1 MIIGLCGKK
10 QSGKSTVAK
19 YLLEAGFQELSWAY
33 PLKEIVGRQLFGLN
47 DDQLYGSEAAKEAVI
62 PDWGYSP
69 RQILQ
74 LVGTECFRKV
84 IRDDFW
90 VVFGKRR
97 LIKLAGS
104 RKSVVI
110 SDCRFPNEMEAIKS
124 VGGITVR
131 VIREG
136 QVSVDNHP
144 SENSLNDYV
153 TDSVITAASG
163 DIEGLKK
170 QIDEVIYG
178 PLTKETYRKT

>member
-47 DDQLYGSEAAKEAVI
+47 DDQLYGSEAAKEAII

-90 VVFGKRR
+90 VVLGRR
-97 LIKLAGS
+97 KLQGYAAAGMN
-104 RKSVVI
+104 VVI
-110 SDCRFPNEMEAIKS
+110 SDCRFPNEMEAIKA
-124 VGGITVR
+124 VGGYTVR
-131 VIREG
+131 IVREG
-136 QVSVDNHP
+136 QVSVDMHP
-144 SENSLNDYV
+144 SENSLNNYK
-153 TDSVITAASG
+153 TDCEISAPSG
-163 DIEGLKK
+163 RIDILHRGIELIIAMNKK
-170 QIDEVIYG
+170 V
-178 PLTKETYRKT
+178 

>member
-90 VVFGKRR
+90 VVLGRR
-97 LIKLAGS
+97 KLQGYAAAGMN
-104 RKSVVI
+104 VVI

-124 VGGITVR
+124 VGGSTVR
-131 VIREG
+131 IVREG
-136 QVSVDNHP
+136 QVSVDTHP

-153 TDSVITAASG
+153 ADYTITAKSG
-163 DIEGLKK
+163 DINSLHQKIKNIVAREKYDA
-170 QIDEVIYG
+170 I
-178 PLTKETYRKT
+178 

>member
-19 YLLEAGFQELSWAY
+19 HLLDRGFHELSWAY
-33 PLKEIVGRQLFGLN
+33 PLKEIIGRELFGLN
-47 DDQLYGSEAAKEAVI
+47 DDQLYGSEAAKEAII

-90 VVFGKRR
+90 VVLGKRR
-97 LIKLAGS
+97 LIELSKS
-104 RKSVVI
+104 RKAVVI

-124 VGGITVR
+124 VGGVTVR
-131 VIREG
+131 VVREG
-136 QVSVDNHP
+136 QVSVDSHP
-144 SENSLNDYV
+144 SENSLNDYK
-153 TDSVITAASG
+153 TDFVVSAASG
-163 DIEGLKK
+163 NIASLKK
-170 QIDEVIYG
+170 QIDDII
-178 PLTKETYRKT
+178 LCQ